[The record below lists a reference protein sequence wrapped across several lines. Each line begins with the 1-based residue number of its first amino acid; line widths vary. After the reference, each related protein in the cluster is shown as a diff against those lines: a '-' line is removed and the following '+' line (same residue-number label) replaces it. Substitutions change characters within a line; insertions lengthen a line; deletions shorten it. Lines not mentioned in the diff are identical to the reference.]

1 MSINTCSINE
11 HTLNSLCSS
20 RRQAIIDSLLDLIP
34 EQAEKGHPQ
43 KVHPDTLVPLTI
55 FKRQAEED
63 TDFASVELPY
73 ITVSVELNGETQM
86 QTLDRDEIIPMVT
99 VSTMSSREVPS
110 TEIRVVDLNIGEI
123 DSTDVNISDLKI
135 KVL

>member
-1 MSINTCSINE
+1 MSINACSINE
-11 HTLNSLCSS
+11 HMINSLYGS

-34 EQAEKGHPQ
+34 DQAEKGHPQ
-43 KVHPDTLVPLTI
+43 KVHPDTLVPLHI

-63 TDFASVELPY
+63 TDFASIELPY
-73 ITVSVELNGETQM
+73 ITVTVEMNGDTQM

-99 VSTMSSREVPS
+99 INSLSTKDVPS
-110 TEIRVVDLNIGEI
+110 TEIRIVDLNIGEI

>member
-1 MSINTCSINE
+1 MSINACSVNE
-11 HTLNSLCSS
+11 HHLNSLWSS

-34 EQAEKGHPQ
+34 DQAEKGHPQ
-43 KVHPDTLVPLTI
+43 KVNPDTLVPLNI
-55 FKRQAEED
+55 FKRQVEED

-99 VSTMSSREVPS
+99 INSLSMKDVPS
-110 TEIRVVDLNIGEI
+110 TEIRIIDLNIGEI
-123 DSTDVNISDLKI
+123 DSTDVNIFDLKI

>member
-1 MSINTCSINE
+1 MSINSCSINE
-11 HTLNSLCSS
+11 HTVNSLCSS

-34 EQAEKGHPQ
+34 DQAEKGHPQ
-43 KVHPDTLVPLTI
+43 KVHPDTLVPLNI
-55 FKRQAEED
+55 FKRQVEED

-73 ITVSVELNGETQM
+73 ITVSVEMNGQTQM
-86 QTLDRDEIIPMVT
+86 QTLDRDEIIPLVT
-99 VSTMSSREVPS
+99 VSSLTARDAA
-110 TEIRVVDLNIGEI
+110 TAEIRIIDLNIGEI

>member
-1 MSINTCSINE
+1 MSINACSINE

-34 EQAEKGHPQ
+34 DQAEKGHPQ
-43 KVHPDTLVPLTI
+43 KVHPDTLVPLHI
-55 FKRQAEED
+55 FKRQVEED

-110 TEIRVVDLNIGEI
+110 TEICIVDLNIGENRF
-123 DSTDVNISDLKI
+123 D
-135 KVL
+135 